1 MTKPFKIRVTQRSK
15 ILKFEDDY
23 IHGKKTAKKISELT
37 ECRYSYVKVVLNE
50 YILVNVPASKK
61 EQENNLKLLEVLKNH
76 SKVKEIKPPNY
87 ENYNKQRFL

>member
-1 MTKPFKIRVTQRSK
+1 MKLTDKPRVTQRSK

-23 IHGKKTAKKISELT
+23 INRKKTTKKIAELT
-37 ECRYSYVKVVLNE
+37 GCKDSYVKQVLNE
-50 YILVNVPASKK
+50 YLLINVPASKK

-87 ENYNKQRFL
+87 EKYYKQRFL

>member
-1 MTKPFKIRVTQRSK
+1 MTLKETQRSK

-37 ECRYSYVKVVLNE
+37 GCKDLYVKQVLNE
-50 YILVNVPASKK
+50 YILINVPASKK
-61 EQENNLKLLEVLKNH
+61 EHENNLKLLEVLKNH
-76 SKVKEIKPPNY
+76 SKVKEIKAPNY